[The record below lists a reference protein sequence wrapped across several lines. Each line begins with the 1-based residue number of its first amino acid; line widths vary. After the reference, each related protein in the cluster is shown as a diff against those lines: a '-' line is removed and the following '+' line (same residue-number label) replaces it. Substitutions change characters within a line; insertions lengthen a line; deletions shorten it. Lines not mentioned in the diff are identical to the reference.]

1 MGMSELGEG
10 LLAGQ
15 LDEQDE
21 VKESGSGMSL
31 SVAQPL
37 VRDWLA
43 KRRANLRPV
52 GTFFNTANFQV
63 PPSAG
68 RLSKR
73 LVKNVDYFQSNYV
86 LVFLILVLYCL
97 ISSPLLLIVIAGA
110 GGAAYFASVKNET
123 RKIAIAG
130 HEVTL
135 AQQYAAIATASIPFF
150 LLAGAGGI
158 VFWVLG
164 ASLFFITAHAAF
176 YNYDALE
183 VPEDQEQLVGA
194 IVEEDSQLND
204 LLQGVVMVTM
214 LSKEKEK
221 ELKEK

>member
-1 MGMSELGEG
+1 MGTGMSELEEG
-10 LLAGQ
+10 LLSG
-15 LDEQDE
+15 EIKEEE
-21 VKESGSGMSL
+21 VKEPGSGMSL

-43 KRRANLRPV
+43 KRRASLRPV

-73 LVKNVDYFQSNYV
+73 LVKNIDYFQSNYV

-97 ISSPLLLIVIAGA
+97 ISSPLLLIVIAGT

-135 AQQYAAIATASIPFF
+135 AQQYAAMGTASIPFF
-150 LLAGAGGI
+150 LLAGAGGG

-194 IVEEDSQLND
+194 IVEE
-204 LLQGVVMVTM
+204 V
-214 LSKEKEK
+214 
-221 ELKEK
+221 

>member
-1 MGMSELGEG
+1 MGSELEEG

-15 LDEQDE
+15 LDEQ
-21 VKESGSGMSL
+21 KEKLESWMSL

-37 VRDWLA
+37 VREWLA

-73 LVKNVDYFQSNYV
+73 LIKNVDYFQSNYV
-86 LVFLILVLYCL
+86 LVFLVLVLYCL

-110 GGAAYFASVKNET
+110 GGAAYFALVKNET

-183 VPEDQEQLVGA
+183 VAEDQEQLVGA
-194 IVEEDSQLND
+194 IVEE
-204 LLQGVVMVTM
+204 V
-214 LSKEKEK
+214 
-221 ELKEK
+221 

>member
-1 MGMSELGEG
+1 MGTGMSEPEEG
-10 LLAGQ
+10 LLSG
-15 LDEQDE
+15 EI
-21 VKESGSGMSL
+21 KEGEEEKQVSGSGMSL
-31 SVAQPL
+31 SVARPL
-37 VRDWLA
+37 VREWLA

-68 RLSKR
+68 RMGKR

-110 GGAAYFASVKNET
+110 GGAAYFAAIKNET

-135 AQQYAAIATASIPFF
+135 AQQYAGIAVVSIPFL

-194 IVEEDSQLND
+194 IVEE
-204 LLQGVVMVTM
+204 V
-214 LSKEKEK
+214 
-221 ELKEK
+221 

>member
-1 MGMSELGEG
+1 MGSVEVDLG
-10 LLAGQ
+10 AAQ
-15 LDEQDE
+15 QDLE
-21 VKESGSGMSL
+21 DTEKTSGMSL
-31 SVAQPL
+31 PVPMSLSQPL
-37 VRDWLA
+37 LKEWVG
-43 KRRANLRPV
+43 KKRANLRPV
-52 GTFFNTANFQV
+52 ATFFNTAHFQV

-73 LVKNVDYFQSNYV
+73 LMKNLDYFQSNYV
-86 LVFLILVLYCL
+86 LVFLVLVLYCL

-183 VPEDQEQLVGA
+183 VAEDQEQLVGA
-194 IVEEDSQLND
+194 IVE
-204 LLQGVVMVTM
+204 GV
-214 LSKEKEK
+214 
-221 ELKEK
+221 

>member
-1 MGMSELGEG
+1 MGGMSELEEG
-10 LLAGQ
+10 LLSG
-15 LDEQDE
+15 EI
-21 VKESGSGMSL
+21 KEGEEEKQVSGSGMSL

-37 VRDWLA
+37 VREWLA

-73 LVKNVDYFQSNYV
+73 LGKNVDYFQSNYV

-110 GGAAYFASVKNET
+110 GGAAYFASIKNET

-158 VFWVLG
+158 VSWVLG

-194 IVEEDSQLND
+194 IVEEVQQQQQQD
-204 LLQGVVMVTM
+204 LVSLARES
-214 LSKEKEK
+214 L
-221 ELKEK
+221 

>member
-1 MGMSELGEG
+1 MGSAGMSELEEG
-10 LLAGQ
+10 LLAGEID
-15 LDEQDE
+15 LDEKQVD
-21 VKESGSGMSL
+21 SGSGMSL

-37 VRDWLA
+37 VREWLA

-73 LVKNVDYFQSNYV
+73 LVKNVDYFQSSYV

-97 ISSPLLLIVIAGA
+97 ISSLLLIVIAGA
-110 GGAAYFASVKNET
+110 GGAAYFASIKNET

-130 HEVTL
+130 HDVTL

-150 LLAGAGGI
+150 LLAGAGGV

-194 IVEEDSQLND
+194 IVEE
-204 LLQGVVMVTM
+204 V
-214 LSKEKEK
+214 
-221 ELKEK
+221 

>member
-1 MGMSELGEG
+1 MGSELEVG
-10 LLAGQ
+10 LLSG
-15 LDEQDE
+15 EIEEEE
-21 VKESGSGMSL
+21 VKEQQGSGMSL

-52 GTFFNTANFQV
+52 GNFFNTANFQV

-73 LVKNVDYFQSNYV
+73 LVKNIDYFQSNYV

-110 GGAAYFASVKNET
+110 GGTAYFASVKNET

-135 AQQYAAIATASIPFF
+135 AQQYAGIAAVSIPFF

-194 IVEEDSQLND
+194 IVEE
-204 LLQGVVMVTM
+204 V
-214 LSKEKEK
+214 
-221 ELKEK
+221 

>member
-1 MGMSELGEG
+1 MG
-10 LLAGQ
+10 
-15 LDEQDE
+15 
-21 VKESGSGMSL
+21 
-31 SVAQPL
+31 
-37 VRDWLA
+37 A

-110 GGAAYFASVKNET
+110 GGAAYFAAVKNET

-130 HEVTL
+130 HEGTL

-150 LLAGAGGI
+150 LLAGAGGLSSGCLAPPCSSSRRTLPSI
-158 VFWVLG
+158 TTTPSRCRRTKS
-164 ASLFFITAHAAF
+164 SLS
-176 YNYDALE
+176 
-183 VPEDQEQLVGA
+183 VPSLRRSNKKR
-194 IVEEDSQLND
+194 IWF
-204 LLQGVVMVTM
+204 
-214 LSKEKEK
+214 
-221 ELKEK
+221 LKGKDDC

>member
-1 MGMSELGEG
+1 MGSSGPHCALTEVEPELS
-10 LLAGQ
+10 GQ
-15 LDEQDE
+15 LDSQQ
-21 VKESGSGMSL
+21 KPSGGQQAAGMSL
-31 SVAQPL
+31 PVPVNINKSL
-37 VRDWLA
+37 VKEWLA
-43 KRRANLRPV
+43 KRRENLRPV

-110 GGAAYFASVKNET
+110 GGAAYFAAIKNET

-135 AQQYAAIATASIPFF
+135 AQQY
-150 LLAGAGGI
+150 
-158 VFWVLG
+158 
-164 ASLFFITAHAAF
+164 AAF

-194 IVEEDSQLND
+194 IVEE
-204 LLQGVVMVTM
+204 V
-214 LSKEKEK
+214 
-221 ELKEK
+221 

>member
-1 MGMSELGEG
+1 MGMSELEEG

-15 LDEQDE
+15 LDKQVE
-21 VKESGSGMSL
+21 KEKAESGMSL

-37 VRDWLA
+37 VREWLA
-43 KRRANLRPV
+43 KRRANLRPI
-52 GTFFNTANFQV
+52 GTFFNTSNFQI

-73 LVKNVDYFQSNYV
+73 LIKNVEYFQSNYV
-86 LVFLILVLYCL
+86 CVFLVLVLYCL
-97 ISSPLLLIVIAGA
+97 ISSPLLLIVIAGV
-110 GGAAYFASVKNET
+110 GGALYYATIKNDT

-135 AQQYAAIATASIPFF
+135 AQQYGVIALTAIPFF

-164 ASLFFITAHAAF
+164 ASMFFITAHAAF
-176 YNYDALE
+176 YNYDALD
-183 VPEDQEQLVGA
+183 VPEDQEQLIGA
-194 IVEEDSQLND
+194 IVEE
-204 LLQGVVMVTM
+204 V
-214 LSKEKEK
+214 
-221 ELKEK
+221 

>member
-1 MGMSELGEG
+1 MGSM
-10 LLAGQ
+10 
-15 LDEQDE
+15 EQGPQE
-21 VKESGSGMSL
+21 VKLDFGEQEAAGAGAGGMSL
-31 SVAQPL
+31 SVAQPV
-37 VRDWLA
+37 VREGFN
-43 KRRANLRPV
+43 KRRATLRPI

-73 LVKNVDYFQSNYV
+73 VVKNVEYFQSNYV
-86 LVFLILVLYCL
+86 CMFLILVLYCL

-110 GGAAYFASVKNET
+110 GGAAYFASIKNET

-135 AQQYAAIATASIPFF
+135 AQQYAGIAAVSIPFF

-194 IVEEDSQLND
+194 IVEE
-204 LLQGVVMVTM
+204 V
-214 LSKEKEK
+214 
-221 ELKEK
+221 